1 MPAKKKRE
9 DKKKKKTDI
18 KSSNRKKPPQNEKNG
33 KTKEPIGTKK
43 RYVWHRQKFGL

>member
-18 KSSNRKKPPQNEKNG
+18 KSSNRQKNLP
-33 KTKEPIGTKK
+33 KTKKMGK
-43 RYVWHRQKFGL
+43 QKNQ